1 MAGSPARDLQEVAV
15 LDGGPMDGTQHEVD
29 SDTDRLCIIMSDG
42 QQHQYMRTDEFQV
55 LENGQ
60 CVVVFKWNGRYFGPK

>member
-1 MAGSPARDLQEVAV
+1 
-15 LDGGPMDGTQHEVD
+15 MDGTQHEVD